1 MNEGS
6 VIKQEIDHR
15 MIAKIGGQLEVCGFS
30 A

>member
-6 VIKQEIDHR
+6 VITQKLNHT
-15 MIAKIGGQLEVCGFS
+15 MIANAGGRLEVCGFS

>member
-6 VIKQEIDHR
+6 VIKQKLNHTLN
-15 MIAKIGGQLEVCGFS
+15 AKVGGQAKVRRIS